1 MKSSET
7 AHKELKD
14 DLNLLRLNVG
24 EKLSETEIR
33 EYLDALKTKYNNE
46 DNNIAIDY
54 HIEVTRFDYGVA
66 VWVVI
71 KRAEIHMKK
80 FIFRFRKSKATMGL
94 DDVNIGGIPLEEAKD
109 ARKERYL
116 KLMGDKD
123 EG

>member
-1 MKSSET
+1 MSEKNFLKLKS
-7 AHKELKD
+7 
-14 DLNLLRLNVG
+14 
-24 EKLSETEIR
+24 
-33 EYLDALKTKYNNE
+33 EYLDALKIKYNNQ

-80 FIFRFRKSKATMGL
+80 FIFRFRKTEATMGL
-94 DDVNIGGIPLEEAKD
+94 NDVNIGGIPLEEGKS